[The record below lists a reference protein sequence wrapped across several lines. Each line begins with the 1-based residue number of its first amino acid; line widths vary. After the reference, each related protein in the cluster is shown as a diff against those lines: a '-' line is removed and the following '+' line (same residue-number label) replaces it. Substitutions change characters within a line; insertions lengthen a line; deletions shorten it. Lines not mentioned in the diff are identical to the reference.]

1 MYIKDLN
8 GIIDQTMLPAKIHDE
23 CTIIFPTRD
32 YPITSESPGL
42 LIEIKRLNVPCD
54 SNSYVQI
61 ANKQKICGK
70 IEDIPLNNRI
80 SYFPLQRNTTIYV
93 IKNPTFELQ
102 YEFVDYCHNIT
113 LSTQNDSILIRP
125 KQRIKCYFRVHV
137 PYGNRIEL
145 RLIQNVSGELLLA
158 QATHPQYDIDL
169 ERSDYAIDTSL
180 CSTMEI
186 IVEDL
191 ISSNKWQYCSTNTDN
206 RSKTFK
212 FSSSSNSIA
221 IRLSSLDNVDA
232 KNVIHEIP
240 IVLEYFSIPI
250 PQIVSE
256 CAFGWIKMN
265 QFCVSVSSIKL
276 TWKQSELF
284 CGNLGGHLAS
294 IKSEREQEIIDNLL
308 KNR

>member
-1 MYIKDLN
+1 
-8 GIIDQTMLPAKIHDE
+8 MLPAKLHDE

-42 LIEIKRLNVPCD
+42 QIEIKRLNVPCN

-61 ANKQKICGK
+61 ANRQKICGK

-113 LSTQNDSILIRP
+113 LSSQNDSILIRP
-125 KQRIKCYFRVHV
+125 KQKIKCYFRVHV

-145 RLIQNVSGELLLA
+145 RLIQNVSGESSSLA
-158 QATHPQYDIDL
+158 QATHQIYDIDL
-169 ERSDYAIDTSL
+169 ERSNYTIESSL
-180 CSTMEI
+180 CSGMEI
-186 IVEDL
+186 MVENL

-206 RSKTFK
+206 RSKTFV

-221 IRLSSLDNVDA
+221 IRLSTLDTVDA
-232 KNVIHEIP
+232 KMVVNEMP
-240 IVLEYFSIPI
+240 ILLEYLSIPM

-276 TWKQSELF
+276 TWEQSELF
-284 CGNLGGHLAS
+284 CRNLGGHLAS
-294 IKSEREQEIIDNLL
+294 IKSEKEQEIIDNLL

>member
-1 MYIKDLN
+1 
-8 GIIDQTMLPAKIHDE
+8 MLPAKIHDE

-61 ANKQKICGK
+61 ANRKKICGK

-93 IKNPTFELQ
+93 IKNPTFELR
-102 YEFVDYCHNIT
+102 YKFVDYCHNIT
-113 LSTQNDSILIRP
+113 LSSQNDSILIRP
-125 KQRIKCYFRVHV
+125 KQKIKCYFRVHV

-145 RLIQNVSGELLLA
+145 RLIQNVSSDTSLD
-158 QATHPQYDIDL
+158 QATHQKYDIDL
-169 ERSDYAIDTSL
+169 ERSDYTIELSL
-180 CSTMEI
+180 CSGIEI

-191 ISSNKWQYCSTNTDN
+191 ISSNKWQYCCTNTDN
-206 RSKTFK
+206 QSKTFT

-221 IRLSSLDNVDA
+221 IRLSTLDDIDEKIMFN
-232 KNVIHEIP
+232 EMP
-240 IVLEYFSIPI
+240 ILLEYFSIPI
-250 PQIVSE
+250 HQIVSE
-256 CAFGWIKMN
+256 CVFGWIKMN

-276 TWKQSELF
+276 AWKQSELF
-284 CGNLGGHLAS
+284 CRNLGGHLAS
-294 IKSEREQEIIDNLL
+294 IKSEKEQEIIDNLL

>member
-1 MYIKDLN
+1 
-8 GIIDQTMLPAKIHDE
+8 MLPAKIHDG

-54 SNSYVQI
+54 SNGYVQI
-61 ANKQKICGK
+61 ANRKKICGK
-70 IEDIPLNNRI
+70 FEDIPLNNRI

-113 LSTQNDSILIRP
+113 LSSRNDSILIRP
-125 KQRIKCYFRVHV
+125 KPKIKCYFRVHV
-137 PYGNRIEL
+137 PYGNRINL
-145 RLIQNVSGELLLA
+145 RLIQNVSDQSSSA
-158 QATHPQYDIDL
+158 QATHQNYDIDL
-169 ERSDYAIDTSL
+169 ERSDYTIESTL
-180 CSTMEI
+180 CSGMEI

-191 ISSNKWQYCSTNTDN
+191 VSTNKWQYCSTNTDN
-206 RSKTFK
+206 RSKAFT

-221 IRLSSLDNVDA
+221 IRLSSLDEVNE
-232 KNVIHEIP
+232 KIVINEMP
-240 IVLEYFSIPI
+240 ILLEYFSISI

-256 CAFGWIKMN
+256 CLFGWIKIN

-276 TWKQSELF
+276 TWEQSELF
-284 CGNLGGHLAS
+284 CRNLGGHLAS
-294 IKSEREQEIIDNLL
+294 IKSEKEQEIIDNLL